1 MRGHSEALSDLSNI
15 CDKVRGEGSATSA
28 KSQLD
33 WSCACKVKA
42 GILQKETVWAKAAK
56 RLFEAW
62 YKMYVKPRHPGNGGN
77 ALKLFLGPRVSKIG
91 KGLLTGT
98 SRNRLELEA
107 TKMLVYVYSNSKM
120 VAATG
125 HANEH
130 NMLAWTVHQM
140 KMHRYNMTT
149 SDHTP
154 LRAPAGGSH
163 SPGEARVAES
173 LSRSF

>member
-1 MRGHSEALSDLSNI
+1 MVQDVREAKAPWQWWKCSQVISGSTCEQNWQ
-15 CDKVRGEGSATSA
+15 GSAH
-28 KSQLD
+28 
-33 WSCACKVKA
+33 
-42 GILQKETVWAKAAK
+42 GHI
-56 RLFEAW
+56 
-62 YKMYVKPRHPGNGGN
+62 H
-77 ALKLFLGPRVSKIG
+77 SK
-91 KGLLTGT
+91 T
-98 SRNRLELEA
+98 RNRLELEA